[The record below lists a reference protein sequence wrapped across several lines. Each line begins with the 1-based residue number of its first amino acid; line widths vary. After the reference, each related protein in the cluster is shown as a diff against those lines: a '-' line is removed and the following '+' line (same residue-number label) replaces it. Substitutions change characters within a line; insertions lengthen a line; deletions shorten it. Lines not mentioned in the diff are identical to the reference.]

1 MRCNLSL
8 AAALAL
14 SVTGVAQA
22 AEPTVT
28 PPDWLRRPRPEQL
41 MSVWPTRARETG
53 RGGKATIAC
62 TVTTE
67 GALRDCVVLNEEPA
81 GMGFGGAA
89 IALTPQLLMKPA
101 TANGVPVPSKI
112 GIPVEFPNFMP
123 PDAAMQTSA
132 VATGVRWTQAPSF
145 DEVVAAY
152 PAKAREKGVTGRA
165 TLVCS
170 FADDG
175 RLKNCST
182 LTQTPASAG
191 FAAAAKKL
199 TPLFVG
205 PTERPDGKPMKGVL
219 VQIPFTFTENMLKGG
234 KASVGKPAWA
244 AVPDFASMAANFP
257 TAARAKGVF
266 TARVHLTCSV
276 AANGAVE
283 GCKTVLEEPG
293 GLGFAE
299 AALALTPAF
308 RMNVWSDE
316 GLPVVGGQITI
327 PIRYQFA
334 APASQPAKPGP

>member
-1 MRCNLSL
+1 MRCNLVL

-28 PPDWLRRPRPEQL
+28 PPDWLRRLRPEQL
-41 MSVWPTRARETG
+41 LSVWPKRALETG
-53 RGGKATIAC
+53 RGGKATIGC

-67 GALRDCVVLNEEPA
+67 GALRDCVVVSERPA
-81 GMGFGGAA
+81 GSGFGVAA
-89 IALTPQLLMKPA
+89 LALTPQLLMKPA

-112 GIPVEFPNFMP
+112 SIPVVFPDFTP
-123 PDAAMQTSA
+123 PDEAMLTST
-132 VATGVRWTQAPSF
+132 VATGVRWTSAPNF
-145 DEVVAAY
+145 ADVVAAY
-152 PAKAREKGVTGRA
+152 PPKARKKGIAGRA

-170 FADDG
+170 FTEEG
-175 RLKNCST
+175 RLKNCWT
-182 LTQTPASAG
+182 LNQTPTAAG
-191 FAAAAKKL
+191 FAAAAKTL
-199 TPLFVG
+199 TPLFAG
-205 PTERPDGKPMKGVL
+205 PTERPDGKSMKGVQ
-219 VQIPFTFTENMLKGG
+219 VQIPFTFTEDMLRGG
-234 KASVGKPAWA
+234 RASVGKPDWA
-244 AVPDFASMAANFP
+244 AVPDATTMAANFP

-276 AANGAVE
+276 AANGAVD

>member
-1 MRCNLSL
+1 
-8 AAALAL
+8 
-14 SVTGVAQA
+14 
-22 AEPTVT
+22 
-28 PPDWLRRPRPEQL
+28 
-41 MSVWPTRARETG
+41 
-53 RGGKATIAC
+53 
-62 TVTTE
+62 
-67 GALRDCVVLNEEPA
+67 
-81 GMGFGGAA
+81 MGFGGAA

-234 KASVGKPAWA
+234 TASVGKPAWA

-257 TAARAKGVF
+257 SAARAQGVI

-283 GCKTVLEEPG
+283 DGCLQVGEATEASLTARAIVSQVEVQQHEHARLRIHSHERDQPHPHPDAHVVAQEVKEPKG
-293 GLGFAE
+293 PYE
-299 AALALTPAF
+299 
-308 RMNVWSDE
+308 RKWH
-316 GLPVVGGQITI
+316 
-327 PIRYQFA
+327 
-334 APASQPAKPGP
+334 SQEHNECLRR